1 MTDKRTSK
9 RPLPRPSS
17 AERAERR
24 TEIIRATRAGESQRA
39 IAARLGISRALV
51 QKELRAVA
59 QQPAQEATSAYEAA
73 SLALTP
79 TTTPAKPRATGS
91 RAAAVVVKQQGDGI
105 TGTWAAGFASILPPP
120 DHLSAWRK
128 LDLDRDTFSKA
139 TPHQLMSILM
149 SISPDT
155 SRAVWDWLR
164 LLNSGHEI
172 IALKPGTDDQDDRA
186 QLVLDEFITRLERHH
201 GSFKAISDRLFMG
214 ALSRGAFFAELVLD
228 QRKRLP
234 LDIVTPDP
242 AIVRF
247 RLRDLPERGPAW
259 IPGQWQDGRFV
270 TFDVPN
276 VIYIP
281 LDPEPGDP
289 YGRPML
295 APAVFTSIFLL
306 GVLHDLRRVIAQQ
319 GYPRTDIIINLE
331 KLRDAFRTL
340 DDAEFEEKV
349 DELIRT
355 VERSYARLEPDDAY
369 VHTDPIEV
377 NRAPG
382 AVDTSVMGGAN
393 AMIEGLE
400 RMATRALKSMP
411 LLMGITDGVSEA
423 NANRQWE
430 IHAAG
435 VKTVQHYAE
444 TLLGRLLSLALQVQG
459 VVATVRVRY
468 AEVRAAEELRDAQ
481 TFLLK
486 LKSAELAERLGYVT
500 ADEAAEY
507 ATGHGIPEEILAERV
522 PLLNQ
527 PARIGTGT
535 GAGVVETSGAGGNE
549 RRRMSRAIQ
558 RGITKTRIP
567 GAEIVRHNPVAR
579 HADGGVA

>member
-1 MTDKRTSK
+1 MTGEPRRTT
-9 RPLPRPSS
+9 PRLSD
-17 AERAERR
+17 AERAARR
-24 TEIIRATRAGESQRA
+24 LEIMRLTRLGGSQREV
-39 IAARLGISRALV
+39 AAQLGISRALV
-51 QKELRAVA
+51 QKELRAA
-59 QQPAQEATSAYEAA
+59 AARPTGQPVSIAATSPA
-73 SLALTP
+73 P
-79 TTTPAKPRATGS
+79 TSTVRATVPT
-91 RAAAVVVKQQGDGI
+91 AVVKTRTDGVLGWA
-105 TGTWAAGFASILPPP
+105 TGYATILPPP
-120 DHLSAWRK
+120 DHLSQWRR
-128 LDLDRDTFSKA
+128 LDLDRGTFTKA

-172 IALKPGTDDQDDRA
+172 IACKPGTGDQDDRA
-186 QLVLDEFITRLERHH
+186 QEVLNQFVSRLEGFH
-201 GSFKAISDRLFMG
+201 GSFKAISDRLFMS
-214 ALSRGAFFAELVLD
+214 ALTRGAFFAELVLD
-228 QRKRLP
+228 RTGRVP
-234 LDIVTPDP
+234 LDIATPDP
-242 AIVRF
+242 ASVRF
-247 RLRDLPERGPAW
+247 QLQTIRDRGPSW
-259 IPGQWQDGRFV
+259 IPGQWQDGQFV
-270 TFDVPN
+270 TFDGPTI
-276 VIYIP
+276 IYIP
-281 LDPEPGDP
+281 LDPEPGSP

-295 APAVFTSIFLL
+295 APAIFTSVFLL

-319 GYPRTDIIINLE
+319 GYPRTDIVLNLE

-340 DDAEFEEKV
+340 DEQEFEQKV
-349 DELIRT
+349 DELIAAISRN
-355 VERSYARLEPDDAY
+355 YARLEPDDAF

-382 AVDTSVMGGAN
+382 AVDSSVMGGAVG
-393 AMIEGLE
+393 MIEALE

-459 VVATVRVRY
+459 IVATVKVRF

-481 TFLLK
+481 TFMLK
-486 LKSAELAERLGYVT
+486 LKGAELAERLGYVT

-507 ATGHGIPEEILAERV
+507 ATGHGIPTEIAAERV

-527 PARIGTGT
+527 SARTGNPATGIP
-535 GAGVVETSGAGGNE
+535 TSGAGGNE
-549 RRRMSRAIQ
+549 RWKTATTTRASRSERATGPNEEARKLGSVSATSIEPRRVERPQ
-558 RGITKTRIP
+558 
-567 GAEIVRHNPVAR
+567 
-579 HADGGVA
+579 